1 MRKKNICV
9 TRLDKDKVAYLFFKI
24 FIKQTK
30 IVHLYSKRSSF
41 INHSAVFAILFIV
54 KFSDFTTQQ
63 HGRRLLAG
71 VCRQLS
77 ARPPNIKG
85 VSLLV
90 RFPILCPGFL
100 RFFPQFHFR
109 PQTQSSAVP
118 GTKIRKITKNPRN
131 SQENRNLCGGER
143 PVYIRPGG
151 EGGNSPPTG
160 KFMKPSELGQF

>member
-63 HGRRLLAG
+63 HGRRSLAG

-85 VSLLV
+85 VSFLV
-90 RFPILCPGFL
+90 RFPILWRKRANCVKCNIFYIVDLPGKQRL
-100 RFFPQFHFR
+100 
-109 PQTQSSAVP
+109 SAA
-118 GTKIRKITKNPRN
+118 RDA
-131 SQENRNLCGGER
+131 
-143 PVYIRPGG
+143 
-151 EGGNSPPTG
+151 
-160 KFMKPSELGQF
+160 

>member
-41 INHSAVFAILFIV
+41 SNHSAVFAILFIV

-63 HGRRLLAG
+63 HGRRSLAG

-90 RFPILCPGFL
+90 RFPILWHCCSIVGRDFKKDDHLRIPINASMYHKSVGF
-100 RFFPQFHFR
+100 
-109 PQTQSSAVP
+109 
-118 GTKIRKITKNPRN
+118 N
-131 SQENRNLCGGER
+131 
-143 PVYIRPGG
+143 
-151 EGGNSPPTG
+151 
-160 KFMKPSELGQF
+160 

>member
-63 HGRRLLAG
+63 HGRRSLAG

-90 RFPILCPGFL
+90 RFPILCHGYTEISLKIGIEPRFSLGVFKCTVKLHVLLGKL
-100 RFFPQFHFR
+100 RNFMEFSHGIVRYGLIQFHMDKFLD
-109 PQTQSSAVP
+109 VFHEK
-118 GTKIRKITKNPRN
+118 TK
-131 SQENRNLCGGER
+131 
-143 PVYIRPGG
+143 
-151 EGGNSPPTG
+151 
-160 KFMKPSELGQF
+160 